1 MSASCS
7 IGWQCLLA
15 FIYLGSITKV
25 EIAEINKE
33 ELLADFVEKLPTIR
47 RKLNISQGR
56 LGEMLGLSRQ
66 SISSIERGS
75 VQL

>member
-1 MSASCS
+1 M
-7 IGWQCLLA
+7 
-15 FIYLGSITKV
+15 